1 LNRPDRGV
9 TMEKQKL
16 LDFYKANQG
25 GINGAATG
33 LVLAVFI
40 ILIGFF
46 RTFFIAI
53 CIGFGY
59 YIGKKVT
66 EDKDYIKNLLDRI
79 LPPGT
84 YR

>member
-1 LNRPDRGV
+1 MD
-9 TMEKQKL
+9 KQKL
-16 LDFYKANQG
+16 FDFYKENQG
-25 GINGAATG
+25 GINGALTG
-33 LVLAVFI
+33 LFCAVFI
-40 ILIGFF
+40 LLIGFLK
-46 RTFFIAI
+46 TFFIAI
-53 CIGFGY
+53 CIGIGY

>member
-1 LNRPDRGV
+1 MD
-9 TMEKQKL
+9 KQKL
-16 LDFYKANQG
+16 IDFYKANQG

-33 LVLAVFI
+33 LVLATL
-40 ILIGFF
+40 ILIIGVI
-46 RTFFIAI
+46 RTLFIAI
-53 CIGFGY
+53 CVGFGY

>member
-1 LNRPDRGV
+1 MDKER
-9 TMEKQKL
+9 L
-16 LDFYKANQG
+16 LDFYHAHHG
-25 GINGAATG
+25 GINGALTG

-40 ILIGFF
+40 LVLGFLK
-46 RTFFIAI
+46 TIFIALCVGI
-53 CIGFGY
+53 GY

-66 EDKDYIKNLLDRI
+66 EDKDYIRNLLDRI